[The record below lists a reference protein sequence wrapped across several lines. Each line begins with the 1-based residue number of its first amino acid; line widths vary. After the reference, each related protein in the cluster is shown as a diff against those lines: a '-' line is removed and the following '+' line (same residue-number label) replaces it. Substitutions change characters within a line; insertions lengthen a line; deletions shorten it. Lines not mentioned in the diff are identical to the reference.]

1 MQLYYAASCPVQQQQ
16 SLKNIQNKNK
26 TLLLK
31 QPPIDNITTT
41 SQINIQ
47 YILQYY
53 SKEILKVKRPSTKSS
68 SDQMGRELKQAP
80 IDLVR
85 VRSILVQACPQK
97 QKQTS
102 LEVKSYEKAFQ
113 GSSFIQ
119 LLWRQLECLS
129 TAPLPDYSPCQFGF
143 GWSLKNCEL
152 LCFLPGLL
160 YSG

>member
-47 YILQYY
+47 YTKYY
-53 SKEILKVKRPSTKSS
+53 SKEMLKVKRPSTKSS
-68 SDQMGRELKQAP
+68 SDQMGRELNQAP
-80 IDLVR
+80 IGLVR
-85 VRSILVQACPQK
+85 VRSILVYGCAQK
-97 QKQTS
+97 QKTS

-143 GWSLKNCEL
+143 GWSLKNSEL
-152 LCFLPGLL
+152 LCLS